1 MHLIIKII
9 SATSFI
15 SALGSRDYF
24 YYFFWPWYDFRIKSA
39 EGFLQRVHFNAN
51 AQTSCLGKL
60 FSLWG
65 SRDRETLW
73 NRGLRGLQGI
83 FQTER

>member
-1 MHLIIKII
+1 MHSLLKSFQQLPLYRLLVREIIFII
-9 SATSFI
+9 
-15 SALGSRDYF
+15 
-24 YYFFWPWYDFRIKSA
+24 FFWPWYDFRIKSA

-65 SRDRETLW
+65 SRDRETLR